1 MDTTSLV
8 HNIAILVER
17 DGGVLS
23 TAWLSRQGW
32 KVLISDLQ
40 RLFDANGTMSI
51 PWNMIV
57 DTQGHIV
64 QLHAPRPSDT
74 EALSAALDSVK

>member
-1 MDTTSLV
+1 VAYYQLRGHHTRAGEAL
-8 HNIAILVER
+8 L
-17 DGGVLS
+17 
-23 TAWLSRQGW
+23 
-32 KVLISDLQ
+32 KDLQ
-40 RLFDANGTMSI
+40 RLYGATGTMAI

-74 EALSAALDSVK
+74 GALSAVLDSVN